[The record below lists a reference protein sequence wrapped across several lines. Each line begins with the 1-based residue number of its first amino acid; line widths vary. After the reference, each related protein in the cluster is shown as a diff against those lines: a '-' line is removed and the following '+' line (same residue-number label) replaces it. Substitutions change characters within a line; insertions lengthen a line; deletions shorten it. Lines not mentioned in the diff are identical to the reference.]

1 MHGFE
6 GGEGSGRR
14 GSAVLLLHQAVAKSG
29 AKDRPP
35 APLAEGIVAEI
46 RYTETAQ
53 PQCHQFVYTMT
64 CLALHRYVI
73 PHLPTSPA
81 LLCAW
86 QPAHVPGAAGE
97 RVDEQWG
104 AEPLGSGQ

>member
-1 MHGFE
+1 MPLCVFDLSLSPTPVHGHE

-46 RYTETAQ
+46 RYTHTTA
-53 PQCHQFVYTMT
+53 
-64 CLALHRYVI
+64 
-73 PHLPTSPA
+73 
-81 LLCAW
+81 
-86 QPAHVPGAAGE
+86 
-97 RVDEQWG
+97 
-104 AEPLGSGQ
+104 